1 MAQCR
6 EELWCSHSGGTPE
19 GLTTRFTHAVGN
31 GRLPQYFYTYPFGQV
46 QPRGCTDLEEP
57 RVQLPSPFGCCVSLI
72 VLPLPVACDSI
83 QISSQGA
90 NFLHHLFLL
99 CYSYGFLH
107 LHMFTPTLA
116 VSYMATTGILLK
128 HTNETAHNRMT
139 RGVPGRNGPWCI
151 QNKSIQ
157 FLFPVGQV
165 PNYNSPVTY
174 HSTCPLKTCSA
185 PISSPKLEALGGQ
198 ASCQSH
204 IPPHPSH
211 HLEHIALGSW

>member
-1 MAQCR
+1 MSPGSVCHVSLYSMSISNHR
-6 EELWCSHSGGTPE
+6 PICLLLLRTW
-19 GLTTRFTHAVGN
+19 
-31 GRLPQYFYTYPFGQV
+31 LPPLLHLSLLQKAH
-46 QPRGCTDLEEP
+46 
-57 RVQLPSPFGCCVSLI
+57 LPSPFGCCVSLI

-83 QISSQGA
+83 QISSQG
-90 NFLHHLFLL
+90 NKKIYFLYHLVLL
-99 CYSYGFLH
+99 CYSYGFPH

-128 HTNETAHNRMT
+128 HTNETAHNMMT

-157 FLFPVGQV
+157 FLFPVGRV
-165 PNYNSPVTY
+165 PNYNSPVTC

-198 ASCQSH
+198 GSCQSH